1 MKRSIR
7 VLAADDSAMMRSA
20 LLKTFE
26 LQARESRECLP
37 AMELC
42 GIVRDGL
49 EALEAVERLRPDV
62 LLLDLSMPR
71 LDGMGVLLQLRAK
84 GRSLPVL
91 LCSSS
96 TEQGARETLEALS
109 LGALDYVTKPAQQ
122 SDVASALEMLR
133 RDVMPRIA
141 ALVHGAR
148 GGNLVGTLRARV
160 AAAPA
165 LTVRSEASV
174 EAVVLAASTGGP
186 SAIETVL
193 RALPTTFPVP
203 ILVVQHMPRLFTSAL
218 AARLDRICTLAVHH
232 AEEGEALR
240 PGVVYLA
247 PGDMHME
254 LKSLNRRVSVLLHR
268 GEPLHGCRPAADHLF
283 RSAARTYGAATLAVV
298 MTGMGTDGLE
308 GSLAVRAAG
317 GSVLAQDEASSAV
330 WGMPG
335 RVADA
340 GLADAVL
347 PVERL
352 ASALMER
359 TSARKASFPDN
370 AHHNAAPPVRQMET
384 PYGLFGSGL

>member
-1 MKRSIR
+1 MRRSIR

-20 LLKTFE
+20 LLQTFE
-26 LQARESRECLP
+26 LQARESRGSLP

-62 LLLDLSMPR
+62 LLLDLAMPR

-84 GRSLPVL
+84 GLSLPVL

-109 LGALDYVTKPAQQ
+109 LGALDYVTKPARQ

-133 RDVMPRIA
+133 VDVMPRIA
-141 ALVHGAR
+141 ALVR
-148 GGNLVGTLRARV
+148 GEQGCTSGGRR
-160 AAAPA
+160 AAARTLP
-165 LTVRSEASV
+165 VRHQAPI

-218 AARLDRICTLAVHH
+218 AARLDRICTLSVHH
-232 AEEGEALR
+232 AEEDEVLR

-247 PGDMHME
+247 PGDVHME
-254 LKSLNRRVSVLLHR
+254 LKSVRGRIAVMLHR
-268 GEPLHGCRPAADHLF
+268 GEPLHGCRPAADNLF
-283 RSAARTYGAATLAVV
+283 RSAAHTFGAATLAVV

-317 GSVLAQDEASSAV
+317 GSVLAQDETTSAV

-335 RVADA
+335 RVTEA

-347 PVERL
+347 PVGRL
-352 ASALMER
+352 ASALIER
-359 TSARKASFPDN
+359 TCARKLACNDKSHLNP
-370 AHHNAAPPVRQMET
+370 AQPLRPMES
-384 PYGLFGSGL
+384 PRELF

>member
-1 MKRSIR
+1 MRRSIR
-7 VLAADDSAMMRSA
+7 VLAADDSALMRSA

-26 LQARESRECLP
+26 LQTQQNRARLP

-71 LDGMGVLLQLRAK
+71 LDGMGVLLQLRAR
-84 GRSLPVL
+84 GLSLPVL

-96 TEQGARETLEALS
+96 TEQGERETLEALS
-109 LGALDYVTKPAQQ
+109 LGALDYVTKPSRQN
-122 SDVASALEMLR
+122 DVESAFEMLR
-133 RDVMPRIA
+133 LDVMPRIA
-141 ALVHGAR
+141 ALVQR
-148 GGNLVGTLRARV
+148 KWGGDSGSSSGGR

-165 LTVRSEASV
+165 AAPAELEGPI

-193 RALPTTFPVP
+193 RALPTTFPAP

-218 AARLDRICTLAVHH
+218 AARLDRICTLSVHH

-254 LKSLNRRVSVLLHR
+254 LNGLKGRICVLLHR
-268 GEPLHGCRPAADHLF
+268 GEPLHGCRPAADNLF
-283 RSAARTYGAATLAVV
+283 RSAARTFGAGTLAVV

-317 GSVLAQDEASSAV
+317 GSVLAQDEATSAV

-335 RVADA
+335 RVAEA
-340 GLADAVL
+340 GLTDAVL
-347 PVERL
+347 PVGRL
-352 ASALMER
+352 AAALIER
-359 TSARKASFPDN
+359 TNARKVAFNDN
-370 AHHNAAPPVRQMET
+370 SHLNPAQHMRPMESHR
-384 PYGLFGSGL
+384 GLF